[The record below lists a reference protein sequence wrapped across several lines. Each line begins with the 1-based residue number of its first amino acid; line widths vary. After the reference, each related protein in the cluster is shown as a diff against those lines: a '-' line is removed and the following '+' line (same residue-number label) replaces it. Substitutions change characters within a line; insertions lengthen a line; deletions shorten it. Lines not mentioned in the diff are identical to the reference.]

1 MRKLVPVLVVLV
13 LAFGAW
19 RWYAGRAPDR
29 AYKAFA
35 EEWAKGRTDLA
46 LALAEGDRVRKAL
59 EEKALS
65 RVVGVGMDARHGIVT
80 GVESKT
86 AGADGTVELHGRQ
99 SVWFDPPGV
108 SSALGGA
115 MVATF
120 THDVTLKETPSGWK
134 VVAFDA
140 KRVSVGDARR

>member
-1 MRKLVPVLVVLV
+1 MKRLVPLAVVAL
-13 LAFGAW
+13 LALAGW
-19 RWYAGRAPDR
+19 RWWAGRAPDR
-29 AYKAFA
+29 VYRAFA

-46 LALAEGDRVRKAL
+46 LAFAEGAAV
-59 EEKALS
+59 EKALAEKALTK
-65 RVVGVGMDARHGIVT
+65 VVGVGMDARHGIVT
-80 GVESKT
+80 GVESKAKT
-86 AGADGTVELHGRQ
+86 PDGDVVLHGRQ

-120 THDVTLKETPSGWK
+120 THDVTLRETPAGWK

-140 KRVSVGDARR
+140 KRVSVGDARP